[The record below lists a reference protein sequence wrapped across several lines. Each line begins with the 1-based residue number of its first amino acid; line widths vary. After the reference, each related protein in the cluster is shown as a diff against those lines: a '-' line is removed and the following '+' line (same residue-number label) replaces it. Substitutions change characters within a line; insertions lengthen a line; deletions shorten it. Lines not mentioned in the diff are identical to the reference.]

1 MKVYFP
7 LPITGSFID
16 KIISHLFDSS
26 FTECAWKFVVK
37 KVYLCTWLLVQKCL

>member
-16 KIISHLFDSS
+16 EIFSYSMWQFIYGSALN
-26 FTECAWKFVVK
+26 
-37 KVYLCTWLLVQKCL
+37 